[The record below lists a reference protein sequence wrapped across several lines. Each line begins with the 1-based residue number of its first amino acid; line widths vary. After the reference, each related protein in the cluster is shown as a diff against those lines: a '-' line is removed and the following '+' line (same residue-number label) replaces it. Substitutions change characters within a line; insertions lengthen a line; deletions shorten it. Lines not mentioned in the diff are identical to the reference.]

1 MDIRFA
7 KSLDL
12 VAEAEAYFGT
22 RRTEADLAVYLR
34 CIPEGAGWTH
44 ALLPTFQR
52 ARGQKAVLV
61 LLLCAK
67 EHQYI
72 NLWDA
77 ALADNNNGGALVH
90 SPPFNNNYLFLF
102 YKQVRCKLTY
112 RDYLPTLVDVSGTGI
127 STAPPTPADR
137 QPQELPADNAM
148 GAYYRV

>member
-77 ALADNNNGGALVH
+77 ALADNNQWRCTC
-90 SPPFNNNYLFLF
+90 SQPPFQQQLSFPVLQTG
-102 YKQVRCKLTY
+102 QVQ
-112 RDYLPTLVDVSGTGI
+112 
-127 STAPPTPADR
+127 AD
-137 QPQELPADNAM
+137 L
-148 GAYYRV
+148 